1 MNDYVYWG
9 STNDDILPLKG
20 LLSYRTIPYSKS
32 ILHNMGFMDGEAQ
45 RTYTALRFPRKAEDS
60 KGRQVQ
66 KMNYDIF
73 IKTMA
78 DLVRKYTP
86 KMRKEY

>member
-20 LLSYRTIPYSKS
+20 LLNYHATPYSLNT
-32 ILHNMGFMDGEAQ
+32 LHNMGFMDGEAQ

>member
-1 MNDYVYWG
+1 MSDYVYWG
-9 STNDDILPLKG
+9 GMNSGILSAKG
-20 LLSYRTIPYSKS
+20 LLNYHATPHSLNTI
-32 ILHNMGFMDGEAQ
+32 HNMGFMDGEAQ
-45 RTYTALRFPRKAEDS
+45 RTYTALRFPRKAKDTT
-60 KGRQVQ
+60 GQQIQ

-78 DLVRKYTP
+78 DLVKKYTP

>member
-1 MNDYVYWG
+1 MRDYAYSG
-9 STNDDILPLKG
+9 NTNSGILPLNG
-20 LLSYRTIPYSKS
+20 LLNYHATPHGPDT
-32 ILHNMGFMDGEAQ
+32 LHSMGFMDGEAQ
-45 RTYTALRFPRKAEDS
+45 RTYTALRFPRKAKDTT
-60 KGRQVQ
+60 GQQIQ

-78 DLVRKYTP
+78 DLVKKYTP